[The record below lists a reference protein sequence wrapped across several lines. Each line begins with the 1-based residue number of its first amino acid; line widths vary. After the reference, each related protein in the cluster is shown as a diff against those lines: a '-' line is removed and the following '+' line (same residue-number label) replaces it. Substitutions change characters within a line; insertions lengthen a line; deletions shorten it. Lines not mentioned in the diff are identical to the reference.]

1 MTASKEPEASPRLSI
16 SLGDATRKS
25 IYQQYNELV
34 LVCLGLENGGS
45 KAIYHWFMARQSQS
59 AAVELW
65 KSAHFLNAKKLQFSG
80 NFEEPGF
87 LSIFVCKKLPC
98 VRLWR
103 SPL

>member
-1 MTASKEPEASPRLSI
+1 
-16 SLGDATRKS
+16 
-25 IYQQYNELV
+25 
-34 LVCLGLENGGS
+34 
-45 KAIYHWFMARQSQS
+45 MARQSQS
-59 AAVELW
+59 AADSWRQGTRLPPIHDGKTPAAVELW

-87 LSIFVCKKLPC
+87 LSIFVCKKLPY